1 MIVENIVYF
10 SSFVVIL
17 FITYLFDFFF
27 GKINMRVQDIF
38 GCVIIFLAF
47 FICFSAIL
55 VVEYLR
61 KEMNK
66 VKFKKDDSCA
76 SGILKG
82 NFRDCVGDTANL
94 KFGEMAL
101 PMQQDYNRVLK
112 EYINN
117 AKKSIEVENRFKMSL
132 DFNMGKFFDL
142 NGKIHI
148 IATQIQIMIAK
159 LFDSFNRIYG
169 TITSLFNLLE
179 VGRITAKAIIDGPVG
194 DVVRQLAEWGFC
206 FHPDTE
212 IPLRNGK
219 IKKIKHISIG
229 DILENGSK
237 VMGTIDIKGNEDDDT
252 HTNPYY
258 SIYSKRLGRKI
269 YVTGSHK
276 IRVYGLSKQQYDITC
291 VKDYP
296 HAKLE
301 ENIRTKTFK
310 CLITDDHLIQIGEH
324 TFYDWEY

>member
-1 MIVENIVYF
+1 MYLANIVYF
-10 SSFVVIL
+10 SVVCVCLYIVHYIHKHL
-17 FITYLFDFFF
+17 SEVH
-27 GKINMRVQDIF
+27 MRVQDIF

-47 FICFSAIL
+47 FICFSTIS

-61 KEMNK
+61 EQMNEL
-66 VKFKKDDSCA
+66 KFKKDDSCA

-82 NFRDCVGDTANL
+82 NFQDCVGDTANI

-101 PMQQDYNRVLK
+101 PMQQDYNRVLR
-112 EYINN
+112 EYIDNT
-117 AKKSIEVENRFKMSL
+117 KKSLEVENRFKMSL
-132 DFNMGKFFDL
+132 DYNMGRFLNL
-142 NGKIHI
+142 NGKMYI
-148 IATQIQIMIAK
+148 IVTQIQIMIAK

-179 VGRITAKAIIDGPVG
+179 VGRITATAVVDGPVG

-206 FHPDTE
+206 FHPNTE
-212 IPLRNGK
+212 IPLYSGNT
-219 IKKIKHISIG
+219 KKIKDMCIG
-229 DILENGSK
+229 DVLENGSR
-237 VMGTIDIKGNEDDDT
+237 VMGTIDVKGNAEDDLN
-252 HTNPYY
+252 TNPYY
-258 SIYSKRLGRKI
+258 SIYSKRLGGKI

-276 IRVYGLSKQQYDITC
+276 MRVHGLSKQDYDITC
-291 VKDYP
+291 VKEHP

-301 ENIRTKTFK
+301 KDIRTNTFK